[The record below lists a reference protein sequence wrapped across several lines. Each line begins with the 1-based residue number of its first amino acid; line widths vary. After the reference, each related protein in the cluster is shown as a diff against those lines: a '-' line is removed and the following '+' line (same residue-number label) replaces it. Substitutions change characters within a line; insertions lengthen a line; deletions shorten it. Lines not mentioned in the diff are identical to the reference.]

1 MKTTS
6 SSLSLAVLSA
16 AMFAV
21 SCGSQEQAPR
31 SGVIITLDTTR
42 AGALDLY
49 GADRGITP
57 NLTRLAQPG
66 VVYDSAHT
74 VAPITLPAHV
84 SMMTG
89 LYPLRH
95 GVRDNGWASLSP
107 EARTLAEC
115 AKERGFETAA
125 FVSAVVLSAAYGLDQ
140 GFDLY
145 SEPVPPNGAPVA
157 ALTRRSSREVTDD
170 ALAWLEQRNPDQ
182 PFLLWVHY
190 FDPHFPY
197 APPPEFLEQAGGKPY
212 LAEVAS
218 MDHDVGRLVDQLDEV
233 LGTDAYLLAIVADHG
248 ESFGRHGE
256 PTHTAYAYEATIH
269 VPFLM
274 RFPDGRGAGT
284 RSDELVS
291 VVDVFPTFMDVLGLG
306 SVGNVDGANLA
317 GDPIGSGRGVYM
329 ESYSGYLNYGWSPLA
344 GWLDERGKY
353 LHSTRPEY
361 YDLSADPGELQ
372 DLIPAG
378 QVDLGPY
385 REALAT
391 LSGLPRLQ
399 SGALTLED
407 EQLEQLRAL
416 GYAAAG
422 EDVRDLPDPLAPST
436 RPAPRDHAEH
446 YARFCVAVGL
456 AQGGRNAAAIPLLRE
471 VIAANPCNM
480 LATETLGGC
489 LLDEG
494 QHDQIIDLF
503 APIVAAGRLNRFA
516 SFTYLGSAYEA
527 RGETREALNAYR
539 AALALRPGETSVVV
553 IIEGLIAALAEQG
566 K

>member
-1 MKTTS
+1 MNYTAS
-6 SSLSLAVLSA
+6 SRLLLALWIATAV
-16 AMFAV
+16 V
-21 SCGSQEQAPR
+21 SCGPPEQAPR

-66 VVYDSAHT
+66 IVYDRAHT

-107 EARTLAEC
+107 EALTLAER

-145 SEPVPPNGAPVA
+145 SEPVPPAGAPVA

-170 ALAWLEQRNPDQ
+170 ALAWLEQRDPDQ

-197 APPPEFLEQAGGKPY
+197 AAPAKFLEQAGGKPY

-218 MDHDVGRLVDQLDEV
+218 MDHDVGRLVDRLDGV
-233 LGTDAYLLAIVADHG
+233 LGTDGYLLAIVADHG

-269 VPFLM
+269 VPFLI

-306 SVGNVDGANLA
+306 SVGDVDGANLA
-317 GDPIGSGRGVYM
+317 GEPIGPERGVYM

-361 YDLSADPGELQ
+361 YDLSADPGELD
-372 DLIPAG
+372 DLLSRG
-378 QVDLGPY
+378 DVDVAPY
-385 REALAT
+385 REALAA
-391 LSGLPRLQ
+391 LSQLPRLQ
-399 SGALTLED
+399 SGALALEED
-407 EQLEQLRAL
+407 QLKQLRAL

-422 EDVRDLPDPLAPST
+422 EDVRELPDPLDPSN
-436 RPAPRDHAEH
+436 RPAPRDHAQH
-446 YARFCVAVGL
+446 YASFCEAVGL
-456 AQGGRNAAAIPLLRE
+456 AQAGRSAEAIPLLRE
-471 VIAANPCNM
+471 VIVANPGNM

-494 QHDQIIDLF
+494 QHDQIVALF
-503 APIVAAGRLNRFA
+503 APLVAAGRLDRFA

-527 RGETREALNAYR
+527 RGEIREALDAYR
-539 AALALRPGETSVVV
+539 AALALRPAEASVAGTVERLV
-553 IIEGLIAALAEQG
+553 AELEEQG
-566 K
+566 Q

>member
-1 MKTTS
+1 MNYTAS
-6 SSLSLAVLSA
+6 SRLLLALWIATAV
-16 AMFAV
+16 V
-21 SCGSQEQAPR
+21 SCGPPEQAPR

-66 VVYDSAHT
+66 IVYDRAHT

-107 EARTLAEC
+107 EALTLAER

-145 SEPVPPNGAPVA
+145 SEPVPPAGAPVA
-157 ALTRRSSREVTDD
+157 ALTRRSSQEVTDD
-170 ALAWLEQRNPDQ
+170 ALAWLEQRDPDQ

-197 APPPEFLEQAGGKPY
+197 AAPAKFLEQAGGKPY

-218 MDHDVGRLVDQLDEV
+218 MDHDVGRLVDRLDGV
-233 LGTDAYLLAIVADHG
+233 LGTDGYLLAIVADHG

-269 VPFLM
+269 VPFLI

-306 SVGNVDGANLA
+306 SVGDVDGANLA
-317 GDPIGSGRGVYM
+317 GEPIGPERGVYM

-372 DLIPAG
+372 DLIPGG

-446 YARFCVAVGL
+446 YARFCEAVGL
-456 AQGGRNAAAIPLLRE
+456 AQAGMSAEAIPLLRE
-471 VIAANPCNM
+471 VIAANPGNM

-494 QHDQIIDLF
+494 QHGQIIDLF
-503 APIVAAGRLNRFA
+503 APLFAAGRLDRFT
-516 SFTYLGSAYEA
+516 SLTYLGSAYEA
-527 RGETREALNAYR
+527 QGGTREALEAYR
-539 AALALRPGETSVVV
+539 AALALRPGEASVAGTV
-553 IIEGLIAALAEQG
+553 ERLGAELKEQG